1 MYKSDVVQVDSCP
14 NSVEVVWQEAKK
26 LSTAEKA
33 ELVNRLLR
41 KDAGLV
47 VVTKHTHLVD
57 YIIAQMTLLSS
68 EGLAHV
74 LKAIAS
80 RIACDGHNSR
90 H

>member
-74 LKAIAS
+74 LRSIATRIAS
-80 RIACDGHNSR
+80 EGNSSR

>member
-57 YIIAQMTLLSS
+57 
-68 EGLAHV
+68 
-74 LKAIAS
+74 
-80 RIACDGHNSR
+80 
-90 H
+90 